1 MWRYVGRD
9 GDVVV
14 VENDQ
19 GRRIE
24 INTKDEVVNGNTV
37 GMSTG
42 EAHDALEA
50 LDEGLEAAGGGAAS
64 KPAKLLLKFFN
75 KAGVADDIPQDAV
88 GPVWW
93 WKNRSAFEIEQ
104 MDKEVNTN
112 FDSALKTASPMV
124 LDLDGDGIETYGAEG
139 QTLFDHD
146 GDGNKHGSGWVKPD
160 DGLLVLDRNHN
171 GSIDNGHELF
181 GENTL
186 LADGTKAKDGFA
198 AMQAVDGNADGKLDA
213 NDAVWGDL
221 RVWRDLNGDG
231 ISQSGELFT
240 LQDLGIESIAT
251 GSDGKKQALGNDNHI
266 DGFGTFKWDAAHG
279 GGNGVSGDVYFENN
293 PFYREFADS
302 IEIPANLAGVADM
315 RGAGAVRDLR
325 EAAASSNS
333 LSNALATYSQA
344 DTRVGQQ
351 VLLDQLVRAWA
362 DSASFR
368 TFDERISDLA
378 EGKTYKIEFD
388 YSWEVKKKGF
398 AAGSSS
404 GGSNVSGGTNG
415 IPVGTGQD
423 TSPTADQLRKK
434 ELLEMVRVLEVFN
447 GQYFFD
453 FKPVTDD
460 DKDGKINLS
469 YVAGVQSRS
478 GSAGGSLAFGSTF
491 YLTEEDFSFGPNQ
504 EKHIRAAYQ
513 ALLDSVYNG
522 LLLQTRLKPYLDA
535 VSLVLTQDT
544 LTLDFTAALD
554 KFAQTHAHSPV
565 KAIVDVLEFGSAIA
579 GTAGWAANEIAIAG
593 DWVRQLDAA
602 QVEALKAQLGAASNV
617 VFDTIA
623 NSNLIGGSGSDFLF
637 GEAGNDTLTGN
648 DGADFLDGG
657 DGNDRLYGNSGNDL
671 LLAGAGNDSLYGGDG
686 NDVLDGGAGNDALSG
701 EGGSDTYRFAR
712 GWGQDSINNN
722 DASTGKVDAIEFGA
736 GITASDIVATR
747 SGTNLI
753 LSLVGSTDRITVTN
767 YFNADGT
774 SSYKLEEI
782 RFIDGS
788 VWDIAKVKE
797 LALLNTA
804 GNDTL
809 TGYATADVLNG
820 GAGNDSLYGGA
831 GDDQL
836 LGELGDDRLYGE
848 DGNDLLQGAEGNDT
862 LYGGEG
868 NDVVY
873 GGEGVDNL
881 FGGNGNDIL
890 EGGASNDNLSGEG
903 GSDTYRFA
911 RGWGQDSI
919 NNNDAGTAKV
929 DAIEFGAGI
938 TASDIVV
945 TRSGTNLILN
955 LVGSTDRITVTNYF
969 NADGTSSYK
978 LEEIRFIDGSVWDVA
993 QVKELALLNTAG
1005 NDTLTGYA
1013 TDDVLNGGA
1022 GNDSLYGAAGD
1033 DQING
1038 ELGDDRLY
1046 GEDGNDLLQGAE
1058 GNDTL
1063 YGGEGNDVV
1072 YGGEGVDNL
1081 FGGNGNDILEGGTGN
1096 DNLSGEGGSD
1106 TYRFA
1111 RGWGQDIIN
1120 NNDVGTGKVDAIEF
1134 GVGITASDI
1143 AITRSGT
1150 NLILSLVGSTDR
1162 ITVTNYFNA
1171 DGTSSYKLEEIR
1183 FIDGSV
1189 WDVAQVKELALLN
1202 TASNDTLTGYATDD
1216 VLNGGAGN
1224 DSLYGAAGDDQI
1236 NGELGDDRLYGEDGN
1251 DLLQGAEGNDSLY
1264 GGEGNDA
1271 LYGGE
1276 GVDNLFGG
1284 NGNDILEGGT
1294 GNDNLSGEGGS
1305 DTYRFARGWG
1315 QDSINNNDAGTAK
1328 VDAIEFGA
1336 GITAS
1341 DIVVTRSGTNLI
1353 LSLVGSTDRIT
1364 VTNYFNADGTSSY
1377 KLEEI
1382 RFIDGNVWDITTVKE
1397 LALLGTAGNDSLTGY
1412 ATADA
1417 INGGSGNDTL
1427 AGEGGDDTLV
1437 GGQGNDVLNGGAGN
1451 NTFVFARGDGS
1462 DIIKGFSDQTA
1473 SKLNTLLFAEG
1484 IRPEDVSSY
1493 RSGSSL
1499 VLTIGTDD
1507 KVTIENFFYSAATA
1521 SSSSPVQTIR
1531 FADGTEW
1538 SINASSGTTNVI
1550 SGTTG
1555 KDFIVVADGSKNNVL
1570 SGGLGDDVLHG
1581 SYYADTYVFNL
1592 GDGKDTVV
1600 ETSTYTSVTDT
1611 LRFGD
1616 GIVASDIQVQK
1627 VGVDLVFAHRNG
1639 ADQVTVRNWFNTTAS
1654 TATAVDAS
1662 RVERIEFADG
1672 SSWDVN
1678 QIQSQIVV
1686 LGTAQA
1692 DTLNGWAGDEALYGG
1707 DGNDLLDGGAG
1718 TNQLFGGAGDDTL
1731 KVATTAKGSLL
1742 AGGTGSDTLFGSYY
1756 ADTYAFNL
1764 GDGKDTV
1771 VETSTYSNITDT
1783 LRFGEGIAAS
1793 DIQVQK
1799 VGVDLV
1805 FAHRN
1810 GSDQVTVK
1818 NWFNTTA
1825 STATAVD
1832 ASRVERIE
1840 FADGSSWDVNQIQS
1854 QIIVLGTTQAD
1865 TLNGWAGDEALYG
1878 GDGND
1883 LLDGGAGTNQLFG
1896 GAGDDTLKVAT
1907 TAKGSLLAGGTGSD
1921 TLFGSYYA
1929 DTYVFNLG
1937 DGKDTVVETST
1948 YSNVT
1953 DTLRFGEGVAASDIQ
1968 VQKVGVDLVFA
1979 HRNGADQVTVR
1990 NWFNTTA
1997 STATA
2002 VDASRVERI
2011 EFADGSSWDVN
2022 QIQGQIVVLGTAQG
2036 DTLNGWAGD
2045 ESLYGGDGND
2055 LLDGGAGTNQLFGGA
2070 GDDTLKV
2077 ASTAKGNLLA
2087 GGTGSDTLYGSYYS
2101 DTYLF
2106 NAGDGHDTLIET
2118 STYSGV
2124 TDVLRFGGDID
2135 ANELWFRQ
2143 VGTDLEISTD
2153 NPADKVSIKGWYSSN
2168 AARVERVESADGKVL
2183 LDSQVQ
2189 NLVDA
2194 MAAFA
2199 PPAGG
2204 SSNLTPEQKAQLEV
2218 VIAANW
2224 Q

>member
-1 MWRYVGRD
+1 M
-9 GDVVV
+9 
-14 VENDQ
+14 
-19 GRRIE
+19 
-24 INTKDEVVNGNTV
+24 
-37 GMSTG
+37 
-42 EAHDALEA
+42 L
-50 LDEGLEAAGGGAAS
+50 
-64 KPAKLLLKFFN
+64 
-75 KAGVADDIPQDAV
+75 
-88 GPVWW
+88 
-93 WKNRSAFEIEQ
+93 
-104 MDKEVNTN
+104 
-112 FDSALKTASPMV
+112 
-124 LDLDGDGIETYGAEG
+124 
-139 QTLFDHD
+139 
-146 GDGNKHGSGWVKPD
+146 SG
-160 DGLLVLDRNHN
+160 
-171 GSIDNGHELF
+171 
-181 GENTL
+181 
-186 LADGTKAKDGFA
+186 
-198 AMQAVDGNADGKLDA
+198 
-213 NDAVWGDL
+213 
-221 RVWRDLNGDG
+221 
-231 ISQSGELFT
+231 
-240 LQDLGIESIAT
+240 
-251 GSDGKKQALGNDNHI
+251 
-266 DGFGTFKWDAAHG
+266 
-279 GGNGVSGDVYFENN
+279 
-293 PFYREFADS
+293 
-302 IEIPANLAGVADM
+302 
-315 RGAGAVRDLR
+315 
-325 EAAASSNS
+325 
-333 LSNALATYSQA
+333 
-344 DTRVGQQ
+344 
-351 VLLDQLVRAWA
+351 
-362 DSASFR
+362 
-368 TFDERISDLA
+368 
-378 EGKTYKIEFD
+378 
-388 YSWEVKKKGF
+388 
-398 AAGSSS
+398 
-404 GGSNVSGGTNG
+404 
-415 IPVGTGQD
+415 
-423 TSPTADQLRKK
+423 
-434 ELLEMVRVLEVFN
+434 
-447 GQYFFD
+447 
-453 FKPVTDD
+453 
-460 DKDGKINLS
+460 
-469 YVAGVQSRS
+469 
-478 GSAGGSLAFGSTF
+478 
-491 YLTEEDFSFGPNQ
+491 
-504 EKHIRAAYQ
+504 
-513 ALLDSVYNG
+513 
-522 LLLQTRLKPYLDA
+522 
-535 VSLVLTQDT
+535 
-544 LTLDFTAALD
+544 
-554 KFAQTHAHSPV
+554 
-565 KAIVDVLEFGSAIA
+565 
-579 GTAGWAANEIAIAG
+579 
-593 DWVRQLDAA
+593 
-602 QVEALKAQLGAASNV
+602 
-617 VFDTIA
+617 
-623 NSNLIGGSGSDFLF
+623 
-637 GEAGNDTLTGN
+637 
-648 DGADFLDGG
+648 
-657 DGNDRLYGNSGNDL
+657 
-671 LLAGAGNDSLYGGDG
+671 GAGNDSLYGGAGDDQLFGELGDDRLYGEDG
-686 NDVLDGGAGNDALSG
+686 NDLLQGAEGNDTLYGGEGNDVVYGGEGVDNLFGGNGNDILDGGAGNDNLSG

-722 DASTGKVDAIEFGA
+722 DAGAGKVDAIEFGA

-782 RFIDGS
+782 RFIDGN
-788 VWDIAKVKE
+788 VWDIA
-797 LALLNTA
+797 
-804 GNDTL
+804 
-809 TGYATADVLNG
+809 
-820 GAGNDSLYGGA
+820 
-831 GDDQL
+831 
-836 LGELGDDRLYGE
+836 
-848 DGNDLLQGAEGNDT
+848 
-862 LYGGEG
+862 
-868 NDVVY
+868 
-873 GGEGVDNL
+873 
-881 FGGNGNDIL
+881 
-890 EGGASNDNLSGEG
+890 
-903 GSDTYRFA
+903 
-911 RGWGQDSI
+911 
-919 NNNDAGTAKV
+919 
-929 DAIEFGAGI
+929 
-938 TASDIVV
+938 
-945 TRSGTNLILN
+945 
-955 LVGSTDRITVTNYF
+955 
-969 NADGTSSYK
+969 
-978 LEEIRFIDGSVWDVA
+978 
-993 QVKELALLNTAG
+993 
-1005 NDTLTGYA
+1005 
-1013 TDDVLNGGA
+1013 
-1022 GNDSLYGAAGD
+1022 
-1033 DQING
+1033 
-1038 ELGDDRLY
+1038 
-1046 GEDGNDLLQGAE
+1046 
-1058 GNDTL
+1058 
-1063 YGGEGNDVV
+1063 
-1072 YGGEGVDNL
+1072 
-1081 FGGNGNDILEGGTGN
+1081 
-1096 DNLSGEGGSD
+1096 
-1106 TYRFA
+1106 
-1111 RGWGQDIIN
+1111 
-1120 NNDVGTGKVDAIEF
+1120 
-1134 GVGITASDI
+1134 
-1143 AITRSGT
+1143 
-1150 NLILSLVGSTDR
+1150 
-1162 ITVTNYFNA
+1162 
-1171 DGTSSYKLEEIR
+1171 
-1183 FIDGSV
+1183 
-1189 WDVAQVKELALLN
+1189 
-1202 TASNDTLTGYATDD
+1202 
-1216 VLNGGAGN
+1216 
-1224 DSLYGAAGDDQI
+1224 
-1236 NGELGDDRLYGEDGN
+1236 
-1251 DLLQGAEGNDSLY
+1251 
-1264 GGEGNDA
+1264 
-1271 LYGGE
+1271 
-1276 GVDNLFGG
+1276 
-1284 NGNDILEGGT
+1284 
-1294 GNDNLSGEGGS
+1294 
-1305 DTYRFARGWG
+1305 
-1315 QDSINNNDAGTAK
+1315 
-1328 VDAIEFGA
+1328 
-1336 GITAS
+1336 
-1341 DIVVTRSGTNLI
+1341 
-1353 LSLVGSTDRIT
+1353 
-1364 VTNYFNADGTSSY
+1364 
-1377 KLEEI
+1377 
-1382 RFIDGNVWDITTVKE
+1382 TVKE

-1412 ATADA
+1412 ANADA

-1451 NTFVFARGDGS
+1451 NTFVFTRGDGS

-1550 SGTTG
+1550 SGKAG
-1555 KDFIVVADGSKNNVL
+1555 KDFIVVADGSKNNTL

-1600 ETSTYTSVTDT
+1600 ETSTYTNVTDT

-1616 GIVASDIQVQK
+1616 DIVASDIQVQK

-1678 QIQSQIVV
+1678 QIQSQIIV
-1686 LGTAQA
+1686 LGTTQA

-1756 ADTYAFNL
+1756 ADTYVFNL

-1771 VETSTYSNITDT
+1771 VETSTYSNVTDT
-1783 LRFGEGIAAS
+1783 LRFGEGVAAS

-1979 HRNGADQVTVR
+1979 HRNGADQVTVK

-2002 VDASRVERI
+2002 VDSSRVERI

-2022 QIQGQIVVLGTAQG
+2022 QIQSQIVVLGTAQG

-2189 NLVDA
+2189 NLVNA

>member
-50 LDEGLEAAGGGAAS
+50 LDEGLEAAGAGAAS

-478 GSAGGSLAFGSTF
+478 GSAGGSLAFGSTS

-544 LTLDFTAALD
+544 LTLDFSAALD

-593 DWVRQLDAA
+593 DWVRQLDAS

-623 NSNLIGGSGSDFLF
+623 NSSLVGSSGSDFLF

-686 NDVLDGGAGNDALSG
+686 NNVLDGGTGNDLLSG

-809 TGYATADVLNG
+809 TGYATADVLSG

-836 LGELGDDRLYGE
+836 FGELGDDRLYGE

-890 EGGASNDNLSGEG
+890 DGGAGNDNLSGEG

-919 NNNDAGTAKV
+919 NNNDASTGKV

-945 TRSGTNLILN
+945 TRSGTNLILS
-955 LVGSTDRITVTNYF
+955 LVGGTDRITVTNYF

-978 LEEIRFIDGSVWDVA
+978 LEEIRFIDGNVWDIA
-993 QVKELALLNTAG
+993 TVKELALLNTAG

-1033 DQING
+1033 DQLNG

-1046 GEDGNDLLQGAE
+1046 GEDGNDLLQG
-1058 GNDTL
+1058 
-1063 YGGEGNDVV
+1063 DV
-1072 YGGEGVDNL
+1072 
-1081 FGGNGNDILEGGTGN
+1081 
-1096 DNLSGEGGSD
+1096 
-1106 TYRFA
+1106 
-1111 RGWGQDIIN
+1111 
-1120 NNDVGTGKVDAIEF
+1120 
-1134 GVGITASDI
+1134 
-1143 AITRSGT
+1143 
-1150 NLILSLVGSTDR
+1150 
-1162 ITVTNYFNA
+1162 
-1171 DGTSSYKLEEIR
+1171 
-1183 FIDGSV
+1183 
-1189 WDVAQVKELALLN
+1189 
-1202 TASNDTLTGYATDD
+1202 
-1216 VLNGGAGN
+1216 
-1224 DSLYGAAGDDQI
+1224 
-1236 NGELGDDRLYGEDGN
+1236 
-1251 DLLQGAEGNDSLY
+1251 GNDSLY

-1353 LSLVGSTDRIT
+1353 LSLIGSTDRIT

-1382 RFIDGNVWDITTVKE
+1382 RFIDGNVWDIATVKE

-1550 SGTTG
+1550 SGKAG

-1600 ETSTYTSVTDT
+1600 ETSTYTNVTDT

-1616 GIVASDIQVQK
+1616 DIVASDIQVQK

-1692 DTLNGWAGDEALYGG
+1692 DTLNGWAGDETLHGG

-1771 VETSTYSNITDT
+1771 VETSTYSN
-1783 LRFGEGIAAS
+1783 
-1793 DIQVQK
+1793 
-1799 VGVDLV
+1799 
-1805 FAHRN
+1805 
-1810 GSDQVTVK
+1810 
-1818 NWFNTTA
+1818 
-1825 STATAVD
+1825 
-1832 ASRVERIE
+1832 
-1840 FADGSSWDVNQIQS
+1840 
-1854 QIIVLGTTQAD
+1854 
-1865 TLNGWAGDEALYG
+1865 
-1878 GDGND
+1878 
-1883 LLDGGAGTNQLFG
+1883 
-1896 GAGDDTLKVAT
+1896 
-1907 TAKGSLLAGGTGSD
+1907 
-1921 TLFGSYYA
+1921 
-1929 DTYVFNLG
+1929 
-1937 DGKDTVVETST
+1937 
-1948 YSNVT
+1948 VT
-1953 DTLRFGEGVAASDIQ
+1953 DTLRLGEGIVASDIQ

-2045 ESLYGGDGND
+2045 ESLHGGDGND

-2168 AARVERVESADGKVL
+2168 AARVERVESGDGKVL